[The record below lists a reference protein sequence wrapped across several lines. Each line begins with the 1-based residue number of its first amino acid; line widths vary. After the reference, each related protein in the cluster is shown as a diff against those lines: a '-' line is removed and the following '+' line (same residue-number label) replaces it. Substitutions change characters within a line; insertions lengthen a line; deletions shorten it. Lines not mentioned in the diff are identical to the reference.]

1 MMTPM
6 RGCVGLNVTVLV
18 KAAERYILIYHDD
31 QVVEACRA
39 AAQRPATEGLDFT
52 WYDAAVL
59 ARRIRESAERRR
71 IAVAEKRPPQTS

>member
-1 MMTPM
+1 MPQSGATF
-6 RGCVGLNVTVLV
+6 GLSLTVLV
-18 KAAERYILIYHDD
+18 KRGERYALVYRDD

-39 AAQRPATEGLDFT
+39 AGRWAGNPELSFT

-59 ARRIRESAERRR
+59 CVRIRESAERRR